1 MNKLKELRI
10 NNKLSQKK
18 LSELTGI
25 PYRSIQDL
33 EADKVMHI
41 TTTRADYVYI
51 LSKTLGV
58 KMEYFFK

>member
-10 NNKLSQKK
+10 KNKLSQKK

-41 TTTRADYVYI
+41 KTTRADYVYI

-58 KMEYFFK
+58 EMEYFFK